1 MPRTA
6 DHRLVILHKNIPNM
20 ISVISSTLAKENIN
34 IENMANRSKGD
45 YACTLI
51 DTANEVSAAAIES
64 ILAAEGIIRV
74 LTVF

>member
-1 MPRTA
+1 
-6 DHRLVILHKNIPNM
+6 
-20 ISVISSTLAKENIN
+20 
-34 IENMANRSKGD
+34 MANRSKGD